1 MKVGGSKPAI
11 QKSGAVTAKVTPVK
25 ATGQHQP
32 MTPQKAPLSGN
43 ARLSYAKIEA
53 QKRPLGVPKAPG
65 HKPNAHSAAGSGAGG
80 LKAGMANGKVQQL
93 MNFNVKPPPSRKS
106 GSRRSA
112 TKSVASI
119 DSDFGRGTAQVLDS
133 EEVHKQAAFVGDVD
147 TVSSNLDR
155 ASREIAS
162 AYVQNLIKIQGDVEE
177 TRLKQQQT
185 RQSLE
190 LQTRSKTPLNL

>member
-1 MKVGGSKPAI
+1 
-11 QKSGAVTAKVTPVK
+11 
-25 ATGQHQP
+25 
-32 MTPQKAPLSGN
+32 
-43 ARLSYAKIEA
+43 
-53 QKRPLGVPKAPG
+53 
-65 HKPNAHSAAGSGAGG
+65 
-80 LKAGMANGKVQQL
+80 

-133 EEVHKQAAFVGDVD
+133 AEVQKQAAFVGDVD

-177 TRLKQQQT
+177 TRIKQQQ
-185 RQSLE
+185 SLDV
-190 LQTRSKTPLNL
+190 QTRSKTPLTI